1 MSWELLGRDF
11 LSSPGSGK
19 HFNRLYCSHAI
30 SKKKKNRRCECPRTS
45 HALLNLSLKISLD
58 FNKVF
63 SVYLIH
69 LRFSKLYYLH
79 RTQLN

>member
-30 SKKKKNRRCECPRTS
+30 SKKKKPEDVNAQGLVM
-45 HALLNLSLKISLD
+45 H
-58 FNKVF
+58 
-63 SVYLIH
+63 Y
-69 LRFSKLYYLH
+69 
-79 RTQLN
+79 